1 MVARLAVLISGN
13 GSNLQAI
20 IDAIRMKALDAEI
33 VVVVSNRKNAFGLVR
48 AEKAGIPTRYF
59 PLKPYTDAGRSRS
72 EYDADLAQLVAEY
85 RPDWVVLAGWMHILS
100 RAFLE
105 RFPYRVVNLHPALPG
120 QFPGAHAIVDAFA
133 AFQRGEIKQ
142 TGCMVH
148 LVPDEA
154 VDAGPVIGVAE
165 VPIYRTDTLE
175 TLTERMHQAEH
186 RLLVQS
192 LQRLI
197 VGDEEE
203 VLDDEEDEEKNNE
216 ERISSGKGG
225 KRRKNTRRRLEAE

>member
-1 MVARLAVLISGN
+1 MAARLAVLISGN

-100 RAFLE
+100 KAFLDH
-105 RFPYRVVNLHPALPG
+105 FPYRVVNLHPALPG
-120 QFPGAHAIVDAFA
+120 QFPGAHAIADAFA

-175 TLTERMHQAEH
+175 MLTERMHQTEH
-186 RLLVQS
+186 RLIVQS

-203 VLDDEEDEEKNNE
+203 ILDDEEDEEENNAE
-216 ERISSGKGG
+216 NSSPGKGG
-225 KRRKNTRRRLEAE
+225 KRRKNTHRRSGAE

>member
-1 MVARLAVLISGN
+1 MTARLAVLISGN

-20 IDAIRMKALDAEI
+20 IDAIRMGTLDAEI

-59 PLKPYTDAGRSRS
+59 PLKPYTDAGRPRT
-72 EYDADLAQLVAEY
+72 EYDADLAQIVAEY
-85 RPDWVVLAGWMHILS
+85 RPDWIVLAGWMHILS
-100 RAFLE
+100 KAFLD

-120 QFPGAHAIVDAFA
+120 QFPGAHAIADAFA

-175 TLTERMHQAEH
+175 TLTNRMHQAEH

-192 LQRLI
+192 LHRLI

-203 VLDDEEDEEKNNE
+203 IVYDEEDDEENADQD
-216 ERISSGKGG
+216 RGG
-225 KRRKNTRRRLEAE
+225 KKNGRKSLRKG